1 MEYIIFY
8 ALMIIVGV
16 IGIVKNKMP
25 KYEEDSG
32 YFIELKYY
40 FLFYF
45 LVIVGVMFFAIK
57 IFG

>member
-1 MEYIIFY
+1 MEYIIINV
-8 ALMIIVGV
+8 LMIIVGI

-25 KYEEDSG
+25 KYKASLG
-32 YFIELKYY
+32 YVTELKYY